1 MPFTVSHVGLN
12 VTDMERA
19 KRFYTAVFELN
30 VIHETHTDAANYAFL
45 GNDSGLLITLWR
57 QSEGQFSPGYPGL
70 HHLALQLE
78 DVTAVQAFESRLRA
92 LGVTPLHDGIV
103 AHARGRTS
111 SALYFLDPDG
121 IRLEVCAPNGG
132 EDHEAPSGELANC
145 GFF

>member
-12 VTDMERA
+12 VTDLERA

-30 VIHETHTDAANYAFL
+30 VNHETNTDTANYAFL
-45 GNDSGLLITLWR
+45 SNDAGLLLTLWR
-57 QSEGQFSPGYPGL
+57 QSEGQFSQVHPGL

-78 DVTAVQAFESRLRA
+78 SVAQVAAFEARLRA

-121 IRLEVCAPNGG
+121 IRLEVCAPDGG
-132 EDHEAPSGELANC
+132 EEHEAPSGELSSC